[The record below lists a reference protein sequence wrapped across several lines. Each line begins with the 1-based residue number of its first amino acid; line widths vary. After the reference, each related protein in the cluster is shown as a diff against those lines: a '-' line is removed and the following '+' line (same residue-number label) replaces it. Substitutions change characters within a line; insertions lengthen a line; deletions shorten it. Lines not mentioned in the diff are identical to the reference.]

1 MVTPIRFGILGP
13 GKIANKFCEALE
25 TLAYEAQVYAVA
37 SRDALKAKG
46 FAGKFKAPTYY
57 GSYEQLIAD
66 PQVDV
71 VYIAT
76 PHPFHFEQA
85 KLCLLN
91 GKPVLC
97 EKPLTVSLK
106 QTTTLIEI
114 ARKEKV
120 FLMEAMW
127 SRFIPALVRVKELID
142 ANTIG
147 DIKFLHADFGF
158 ISPNDMNLRTFN
170 KSLGG
175 GAQLDVGV
183 YPMFLALWL
192 LGKPDSV
199 KAHASLAVTG
209 ADDNTS
215 ALFGY
220 KNGASASIFS
230 SFVSDSIKDAV
241 IMGTKGSIT
250 IHAAWHKA
258 TSFTLKKNNAEPE
271 YFEFPYKSN
280 GLQFQAIEVIQCL
293 RNGKTESQKLPL
305 DMSLL
310 MAETAD
316 EILNQIGVN
325 YF

>member
-1 MVTPIRFGILGP
+1 MPPPIRFGILGP
-13 GKIANKFCEALE
+13 GKIANRFCEALQ
-25 TLAYEAQVYAVA
+25 TLAPDAQVYAVA
-37 SRDALKAKG
+37 SRDEQKAKE
-46 FAGKFKAPTYY
+46 FATKFKALKYY
-57 GSYEQLIAD
+57 ASYEQLVAD

-85 KLCLLN
+85 KLCLHS

-97 EKPLTVSLK
+97 EKPMTISLK
-106 QTTTLIEI
+106 QTAALVEI
-114 ARKEKV
+114 ARTQHV

-127 SRFIPALVRVKELID
+127 SRFIPAIVKVKELID
-142 ANTIG
+142 AGDIG
-147 DIKFLHADFGF
+147 EIKFLHADFGF
-158 ISPNDMNLRTFN
+158 ISPNDLNLRTFN

-199 KAHASLAVTG
+199 KAHASLAITG
-209 ADDNTS
+209 VDDNTS
-215 ALFGY
+215 VMLGY

-230 SFVSDSIKDAV
+230 SFVSDSVKDAV

-250 IHAAWHKA
+250 LHSAWHKA
-258 TSFTLKKNNAEPE
+258 TSFTIKKNNAEPE
-271 YFEFPYKSN
+271 HFEYPYKSN

-293 RNGKTESQKLPL
+293 REGKTESKRLPL
-305 DMSLL
+305 EMSLL
-310 MAETAD
+310 MAITAD
-316 EILNQIGVN
+316 EILKQIGVL
-325 YF
+325 YE